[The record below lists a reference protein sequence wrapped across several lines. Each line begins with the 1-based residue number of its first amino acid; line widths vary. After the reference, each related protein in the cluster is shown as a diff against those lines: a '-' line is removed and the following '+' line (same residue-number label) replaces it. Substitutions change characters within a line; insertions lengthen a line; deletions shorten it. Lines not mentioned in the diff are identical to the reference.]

1 MRELLSILHPAD
13 YRFMAG
19 ILESPFN
26 LTDDTRLEQ
35 LTAALESADTPENRS
50 ALEAHFE
57 KELRYLGSSDLM
69 YAFRNMTG
77 GEGGVQ
83 FHEIVRDAAATL
95 KVDAPDLATDREM
108 VEQVATDH
116 ATVAFAKLP
125 REAQQQM
132 LEDLGVDREKA
143 RAFLARSAGVFALP
157 MLIQAFNVIVVQGL
171 IQTVIFGTIARIIG
185 SQLAARLFSFLA
197 ARLPWWVG
205 WIGPAAWTLS
215 LGWTAIDLQGPA
227 RRKTVP
233 VVLYLG
239 LCSLRERTAQPSDVL
254 PRDA

>member
-35 LTAALESADTPENRS
+35 LTAALETADTPENRA

-69 YAFRNMTG
+69 YAFRSLTG
-77 GEGGVQ
+77 SEGGVP
-83 FHEIVRDAAATL
+83 FREIIRDAASTL
-95 KVDAPDLATDREM
+95 KVEAPALGTDREM
-108 VEQVATDH
+108 VEQLATDH
-116 ATVAFAKLP
+116 ATAAFANLP
-125 REAQQQM
+125 PEAQQQM
-132 LEDLGVDREKA
+132 LEDLGVDRDKA
-143 RAFLARSAGVFALP
+143 QAFLARSAGVFALP
-157 MLIQAFNVIVVQGL
+157 MLIEAFNVIVVQGL

-185 SQLAARLFSFLA
+185 HQLAGRLFSFLV
-197 ARLPWWVG
+197 ARMPWWVS

-215 LGWTAIDLQGPA
+215 IGWTAIDLQGPA

-233 VVLYLG
+233 LVLYLG
-239 LCSLRERTAQPSDVL
+239 LCSLRERTAPPSDVL
-254 PRDA
+254 PPDA